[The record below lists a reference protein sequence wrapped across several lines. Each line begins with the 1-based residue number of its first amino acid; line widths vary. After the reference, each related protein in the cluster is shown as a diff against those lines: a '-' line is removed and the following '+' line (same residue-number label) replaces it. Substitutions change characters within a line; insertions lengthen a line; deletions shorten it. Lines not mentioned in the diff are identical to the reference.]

1 MKQIDTFSVVV
12 HQGHS
17 QNFFSGAAK

>member
-17 QNFFSGAAK
+17 QNFFSGVAK